1 MDANISQILP
11 SSSTEAGLLLRHWS
25 VTNLVLTCVAVIFI
39 LPKLVSLLQNV
50 FSPLRSIPGPLLNKV
65 SSWPLTIATL
75 KGTSHHF
82 TRILH
87 EKYGPIVL
95 LAPGIISVAD
105 AGEIRRIIKSED
117 WAKSHA
123 IYGNFR
129 QDPDRPT
136 LLAFTDKKAYG
147 RRKRLISG
155 MFGIKCIRNM
165 EPLMRDCVAVA
176 VRELG
181 RACDGAGH
189 LVHGL
194 AIDIIGVTTFGQSF
208 HVVENGSHPLPT
220 RLKQGLKLAAW
231 MMLIPWIRKLPLLP
245 TRDPY
250 IDQFTRDIVNGRRRE
265 LASGERSGA
274 RADLLQWLVKASSSD
289 DDAGSEFRT
298 SDVQDESVVL
308 LTAGSETTA
317 NAELFTLLLLA
328 KHPAAL
334 ERLYQEVDWWYP
346 ADDPGRET
354 DCGYSLMGMV
364 YLQACIN
371 EAMRLVPGQ
380 ATGSPRETSRD
391 EVVLNYRVP
400 QGTTVFPS
408 TQEAHTDPCLWD
420 QPQRFMPERWLD
432 GAIDDAAVPFWPFS
446 AGNRVCIGK
455 HFALQEMHLTLVT
468 LLRHFAFE
476 HIPGQ
481 DETTVFRVAQQ
492 LRAEAYWM
500 KVSRRMSVKAVGGGA

>member
-1 MDANISQILP
+1 M
-11 SSSTEAGLLLRHWS
+11 
-25 VTNLVLTCVAVIFI
+25 V
-39 LPKLVSLLQNV
+39 
-50 FSPLRSIPGPLLNKV
+50 
-65 SSWPLTIATL
+65 
-75 KGTSHHF
+75 
-82 TRILH
+82 
-87 EKYGPIVL
+87 
-95 LAPGIISVAD
+95 LAPGVISVAD
-105 AGEIRRIIKSED
+105 AGEIKRIIKAED
-117 WAKSHA
+117 WSKSHA

-147 RRKRLISG
+147 RRKRLISA

-165 EPLMRDCVAVA
+165 EPLMKECVSVA
-176 VRELG
+176 VRELS
-181 RACDGAGH
+181 RACDRAETETGAGAGAVVDMQH
-189 LVHGL
+189 LIHGL

-231 MMLIPWIRKLPLLP
+231 MMLIPWIRKVPLLP

-250 IDQFTRDIVNGRRRE
+250 IDQFTRGIVDGRRRE
-265 LASGERSGA
+265 LASEGPGA
-274 RADLLQWLVKASSSD
+274 KADLLQWLVKASSTD
-289 DDAGSEFRT
+289 DDADSEFRT

-334 ERLYQEVDWWYP
+334 QRLYREVDEWYP
-346 ADDPGRET
+346 VGSDRDT
-354 DCGYSLMGMV
+354 DCGYSLTGMV

-371 EAMRLVPGQ
+371 EAMRLIPGQ
-380 ATGSPRETSRD
+380 ATGSPRETSCD
-391 EVVLNYRVP
+391 ETVMGYRLP
-400 QGTTVFPS
+400 KGTTVFPN
-408 TQEAHTDPCLWD
+408 TQEGHTDPRLWY

-432 GAIDDAAVPFWPFS
+432 GALDDAALAFWPFS
-446 AGNRVCIGK
+446 AGSRVCIGK

-476 HIPGQ
+476 HIPDQ

-492 LRAEAYWM
+492 LRVEAYWM
-500 KVSRRMSVKAVGGGA
+500 RISRRGT